1 MKAKDLIDLLSKVDP
16 DTEVMCCG
24 EYMDLYSNITLMDK
38 TRDLGEVWMIGCDD
52 SVMPVQRVYGFG
64 NYGDNDESEN

>member
-1 MKAKDLIDLLSKVDP
+1 MKAKDLIALLSKVDP

-24 EYMDLYSNITLMDK
+24 EYMDLYCNIMLMDK
-38 TRDLGEVWMIGCDD
+38 TRYLGDVWMIGCDD

-64 NYGDNDESEN
+64 NYGDDDEPEK